1 MKSFKKITALIMA
14 IVMIFSFSLFQSY
27 AVTSIGDFKNYYET
41 LDNTLISLTPGKD
54 ATELNFAWHSEWSLK
69 KPVVRIS
76 KNADM
81 TNFAEFTGSYS
92 FSENSEQRVNR
103 VTATVIE
110 ENTTYYYVY
119 GVDGIFSAPN
129 EYKTYKT
136 DSFKFLYISDVQLNY
151 KSPLYFRSHSW
162 NTLLENAF
170 AVNDDI
176 SFIVN
181 GGDLTN
187 NGKNT
192 DEWIGTL
199 SPKTLRSV
207 PMATVVGN
215 HDDRGFASTYP
226 HYVNNP
232 NIYRGATPSI
242 SGNGYWFRYGDVLF
256 VMINSNKINIF
267 DNKNLIEKAVEEN
280 PDAKWRI
287 AVMHHD
293 VYGTDRH
300 VIESETVAV
309 RNSLCPVFDKYD
321 FDVVLTGHDHMYGRS
336 YLIKN
341 NEMVIDD
348 NYRTGTVTDPE
359 GTLYITASSAGAS
372 SGKADAIPEDYWW
385 IAKMNLNGRD
395 SYTTFEI
402 DSNNLNMITC
412 DAQTNEVIDTFNIV
426 KTNTEFETEETTG
439 GYIGSMLKP
448 LMKDYFIIFEIIFDL
463 FERFVGSFT
472 K

>member
-1 MKSFKKITALIMA
+1 MKTFKKLTALLM
-14 IVMIFSFSLFQSY
+14 VVVLCMSFISAQSY
-27 AVTSIGDFKNYYET
+27 AITSAEDYQEYYKT

-54 ATELNFAWHSEWSLK
+54 ATELNFCWHSEWSLK
-69 KPVVRIS
+69 KPVVRMS
-76 KNADM
+76 KNQDM
-81 TNFAEFTGSYS
+81 TNYIEFDGTYTV
-92 FSENSEQRVNR
+92 SENIKHRVNR
-103 VTATVIE
+103 VTATGLG
-110 ENTTYYYVY
+110 ENTTYYYTY
-119 GVDGIFSAPN
+119 GVDGVFSEPC

-151 KSPLYFRSHSW
+151 KSPLYIRSYYWSM
-162 NTLLENAF
+162 LLENAF

-187 NGKNT
+187 NGENT
-192 DEWIGTL
+192 DEWVGTL

-215 HDDRGFASTYP
+215 HDDRGITSTYP

-232 NIYRGATPSI
+232 NKYKASTPKA
-242 SGNGYWFRYGDVLF
+242 SGNGYWFRHGDVLF
-256 VMINSNKINIF
+256 VMLNSNKINIF
-267 DNKNLIEKAVEEN
+267 DNKKLIDAAVEAN
-280 PDAKWRI
+280 QDAKWRI

-293 VYGTDRH
+293 VYGTERH
-300 VIESETVAV
+300 VRESETIAA
-309 RNSLCPVFDKYD
+309 RNSMCPVFDKYN

-341 NEMVIDD
+341 NKIVDD
-348 NYRTGTVTDPE
+348 KDYKTGTVTDPE
-359 GTLYITASSAGAS
+359 GILYITASSAGAS
-372 SGKADAIPEDYWW
+372 TGKAEAIPEDFWW
-385 IAKMNLNGRD
+385 LAKMNGNGRD

-402 DSNNLNMITC
+402 DSNNLKMITC

-426 KTNTEFETEETTG
+426 KTDTNFKTEETTG

-448 LMKDYFIIFEIIFDL
+448 LMGEYFIIFEMFCDL
-463 FERFVGSFT
+463 FEKVSELFV